1 MRMFVWEYVDG
12 VTPNYHDG
20 GGVVVIAEDVERA
33 RKLLLEDGGVQR
45 SEFTDEPD
53 YSTSVGTR
61 KEKVFIF
68 PDAGCC

>member
-12 VTPNYHDG
+12 ITDRYHDG
-20 GGVVVIAEDVERA
+20 GGVVVIAKDADRA
-33 RKLLLEDGGVQR
+33 RDLLMATDGV
-45 SEFTDEPD
+45 SNKNFTDEPD
-53 YSTSVGTR
+53 FSTSVGTR

>member
-12 VTPNYHDG
+12 ITCNWHDG
-20 GGVVVIAEDVERA
+20 GGVVVIAKDVDRA
-33 RKLLLEDGGVQR
+33 RELLMATDGVSR
-45 SEFTDEPD
+45 TEFTDEPD
-53 YSTSVGTR
+53 FSTSVGTR